1 MSKKFLWLF
10 AAFIAGQINLA
21 DAALAKDAGNLT
33 GSAWAHENSDLK
45 PEAGVVLGRLPNGMR
60 YAIFKNTTPPGQAA
74 IRLRI
79 GTGSLNES
87 DAQQGV
93 AHLLEH
99 MAFKGSKRVPEGEMI
114 KILQRK
120 GLAFGADTNAL
131 TDWTQTVYQLDL
143 PKADLETAGTALML
157 MRETVSELSLD
168 AGALDR
174 ERKVVLSEERTRDTP
189 GYRAE
194 VARLGLL
201 FEGQLASKRMPIGK
215 TDVIEHA
222 SPGLVREFY
231 TANYRPER
239 AALIV
244 TGDIDPAAIEDK
256 IKSLFG
262 DWTAAGAAAP
272 EPVLGEVR
280 SRALTAKV
288 IEQPGTNTY
297 ASINWAKPF
306 DKTRDSKA
314 KRSADLVEW
323 LTAAVLD
330 RRLDKLARGDH
341 PPFLSAGIS
350 IQNSLASAKLVNVSA
365 SSAPESWREALGA
378 IDREQRRLVQYGMS
392 QDEIDLEVAALRK
405 TLEDQTATAATRTT
419 TDLAQQIVWTIDN
432 NYVFL
437 SPADRLAL
445 YESLMTELKAERVN
459 PMLRGVFDG
468 AGPLVMLSSPVPVE
482 GGDATVEAEYKK
494 AHAIPVSPPQVEA
507 TVAWPYTDFGKPGTV
522 AEQKE
527 IDGLGV
533 TAVRFNNGVRLT
545 IKPTKFRD
553 DEILV
558 GVNAGNGYLD
568 LAKDSPVWLLNAFLS
583 GGLKKASLDDI
594 ERILASKVGSLNF
607 SVADDAF
614 TFGGRT
620 NKRDLEL
627 QLQIAAAYLAE
638 PGYRPE
644 AVERVRIQS
653 INALPQ
659 MEATAGG
666 VYSRDIGGLLHNG
679 DQRWVSAS
687 REKLEAGKAEEL
699 KAMLEGPLS
708 NGSIEIMIIGDV
720 VPETAI
726 KLTAATFGALAPRAE
741 PKLPSPARAISF
753 PASGTLVEQTHKGRP
768 DEALAFVAWP
778 ATDFFA
784 EPLLPYAAY
793 IAAEIL
799 KNRLVDQVRS
809 LEGATYSPQ
818 AGREMSMAF
827 PGYGYVWSVVET
839 TPSKIDSFYENVSKI
854 TADMAANGVTADE
867 FARARTPAIENL
879 KKERQSNEYWFSR
892 LRGAQGDPRRF
903 DNLRVHLSQYEKL
916 TPEDIKQVVIRYLT
930 GDKAWKMA
938 VRPGGTQAS
947 AASPVIK

>member
-1 MSKKFLWLF
+1 VAKKFLWLF
-10 AAFIAGQINLA
+10 AALISGQITLA
-21 DAALAKDAGNLT
+21 GAVLAEDAGNT
-33 GSAWAHENSDLK
+33 SAWAHENSDLK
-45 PEAGVVLGRLPNGMR
+45 PEASVLFGKLPSGMR

-143 PKADLETAGTALML
+143 PKADSETVGTALML
-157 MRETVSELSLD
+157 MRETASELSLD

-189 GYRAE
+189 AYRAE

-222 SPGLVREFY
+222 SPALVREFY
-231 TANYRPER
+231 TGNYRPER
-239 AALIV
+239 AALVI

-262 DWTAAGAAAP
+262 DWTPAGPAAP
-272 EPVLGEVR
+272 EPVLGKVSSR
-280 SRALTAKV
+280 SLTAKV

-297 ASINWAKPF
+297 ASINWVKPF
-306 DKTRDSKA
+306 DKTPDGKA
-314 KRSADLVEW
+314 KRSADLLEW
-323 LTAAVLD
+323 LAAAVLD
-330 RRLDKLARGDH
+330 RRLDKLARSEH
-341 PPFLSAGIS
+341 PPFLAAGTS
-350 IQNSLASAKLVNVSA
+350 IQNSLASAKVVTVSA
-365 SSAPESWREALGA
+365 SSAPESWKEALAA
-378 IDREQRRLVQYGMS
+378 IDQEQRRLVQYGMS
-392 QDEIDLEVAALRK
+392 QEEIDLEIAALRK

-445 YESLMTELKAERVN
+445 YESLMRDLKAARVN
-459 PMLRGVFDG
+459 AMLRGLFDG
-468 AGPLVMLSSPVPVE
+468 TGPLVMLSSPVPVE
-482 GGDATVEAEYKK
+482 GGEATVEAEYNK
-494 AHAIPVSPPQVEA
+494 ARAVPVSPPQAEA
-507 TVAWPYTDFGKPGTV
+507 AIAWPYTDFGKPGTV
-522 AEQKE
+522 AEQRE

-533 TAVRFNNGVRLT
+533 VAVLFNNGVKLT

-558 GVNAGNGYLD
+558 GVNAGKGYLD

-594 ERILASKVGSLNF
+594 ERILAAKVGSLNF
-607 SVADDAF
+607 SVSDDAF
-614 TFGGRT
+614 AFGGRT

-627 QLQIAAAYLAE
+627 QLQIAAAYFVE

-659 MEATAGG
+659 MEATSNG

-679 DQRWVSAS
+679 DPRWVSAS
-687 REKLEAGKAEEL
+687 REKLEAGNVEEL
-699 KAMLEGPLS
+699 RAMLQGPLS
-708 NGSIEIMIIGDV
+708 SGSIEVMIIGDV
-720 VPETAI
+720 TPEAAI
-726 KLTAATFGALAPRAE
+726 KLTAATFGALAPRAGPE
-741 PKLPSPARAISF
+741 LPNSARAISF
-753 PASGTLVEQTHKGRP
+753 PAPGTLVERTHKGRA
-768 DEALAFVAWP
+768 DEALAFMAWP
-778 ATDFFA
+778 APDFFA

-839 TPSKIDSFYENVSKI
+839 TPSKIESFYSNVSKI
-854 TADMAANGVTADE
+854 TEDMRVNGVTDDE
-867 FARARTPAIENL
+867 FARARTPAVENI

-916 TPEDIKQVVIRYLT
+916 TPEDIKQFAARYLT

-938 VRPGGTQAS
+938 VRPSGTQAS
-947 AASPVIK
+947 AAAPVIK